1 VTVWAYVERDPEVM
15 GDAADLAAELAAP
28 AGAVAAGADPET
40 LAAAG
45 AERVLVLAG
54 PYDAAAQA
62 DAIAAA
68 IGEPR
73 AVLLAGTSRG
83 ADLAPRLAARLGAAC
98 LLDCAWLRADPAGLL
113 VARWAHDDRAL
124 ERWLV
129 PEGMPLVAT
138 VRPGAR
144 GAPWPRP
151 RQAVIEELGAGEQ
164 SAGESRV
171 RRLARLR
178 HNPRSVRL
186 AEAERI
192 VAAGLGLGSADRL
205 PVVQELADLLDAA
218 LGASR
223 PLADRGWVPFERQIG
238 TTGQQVAPRLYVAIG
253 ISGASQHVGG
263 IREAETV
270 IAINTDPACPMMARA
285 TLAAVGD
292 AGEVVEALLARL
304 RERREVTA

>member
-15 GDAADLAAELAAP
+15 GDAADLAEELGVP
-28 AGAVAAGADPET
+28 AGAVAAGADLEE

-45 AERVLVLAG
+45 AERVLLLDAPYEAAG
-54 PYDAAAQA
+54 HAN
-62 DAIAAA
+62 AIAGA
-68 IGEPR
+68 IGEAR
-73 AVLLAGTSRG
+73 AVLLAGTARG
-83 ADLAPRLAARLGAAC
+83 AGLAPRLAAKLDAAC

-113 VARWAHDDRAL
+113 VGRWAHDDHAV

-138 VRPGAR
+138 FRPGAR
-144 GAPWPRP
+144 GAPRPRP
-151 RQAVIEELGAGEQ
+151 RQAEVAEL
-164 SAGESRV
+164 SAGEPRT

-192 VAAGLGLGSADRL
+192 VAAGLGIGSEDRL
-205 PVVQELADLLDAA
+205 PAVQELADLLDAA

-238 TTGQQVAPRLYVAIG
+238 TTGQQVAPRLYVAVG
-253 ISGASQHVGG
+253 ISGASQHLGG
-263 IREAETV
+263 IRQAETV
-270 IAINTDPACPMMARA
+270 VAINTDPACPMMARA

-292 AGEVVEALLARL
+292 AGEVMAALVARL
-304 RERREVTA
+304 RERREVPA